1 MSLLYIKDICSSAFY
16 WCQSPR
22 AALKCHIVT
31 AFFRRIWLILLCVVL
46 VEVKQLPAYY
56 IEQRQLQT
64 IKELCNVSLSEWRR
78 NCQACF
84 VCQLSLIIVELWS
97 ICSWPI
103 YLWTPHT
110 FTFFFLLFFPLT
122 LLYTC
127 LCLLKKVRFY
137 FLPNSCC
144 LILSLFFCISCLSW
158 EFCCFARLL
167 CFTTVKSAAHVQI
180 IPNNTHFFY

>member
-1 MSLLYIKDICSSAFY
+1 MLSLWRLNNFLPITLNRDSS
-16 WCQSPR
+16 R
-22 AALKCHIVT
+22 LLKSYVMCPCLSGGETV
-31 AFFRRIWLILLCVVL
+31 RLVL
-46 VEVKQLPAYY
+46 F
-56 IEQRQLQT
+56 
-64 IKELCNVSLSEWRR
+64 VSYL
-78 NCQACF
+78 
-84 VCQLSLIIVELWS
+84 LIIVELWS

-180 IPNNTHFFY
+180 IPNNTLFFLLIMSLWPISQSADI